1 MMMAT
6 VPQNSPARSFR
17 RSAGRLGSMM
27 RGFDAG
33 EVARGARYT
42 RFVRRMRL
50 VLPIAA
56 FAIIAVLFAWPEM
69 DAPVLPAGKD
79 LPARAGQNE
88 VVAPRFESRDDER
101 QPYTVTAES
110 AAQDAENSDLVR
122 LEKPVADMTLN
133 SGKWLAGE
141 ADLGIFSQS
150 RRVLILDGH
159 VRLNHDDG
167 YELAADRVEI
177 DLKNRS
183 ARSDAPIRGH
193 GPAGTVE
200 AKGFFAE
207 TDGAKLV
214 FTGPA
219 RLVLNR
225 ALPGF

>member
-1 MMMAT
+1 
-6 VPQNSPARSFR
+6 
-17 RSAGRLGSMM
+17 MM
-27 RGFDAG
+27 RGIEVRQADRG
-33 EVARGARYT
+33 EGYT

-50 VLPIAA
+50 ALPIAA

-69 DAPVLPAGKD
+69 DAPVLPSGKD

-110 AAQDAENSDLVR
+110 AAQDAKDSDLVR
-122 LEKPVADMTLN
+122 LEKPVADMTLH

-141 ADLGIFSQS
+141 ADLGVFSQS

-167 YELAADRVEI
+167 YELAAERIEI
-177 DLKNRS
+177 DLKNRT
-183 ARSDAPIRGH
+183 AKSDTPICGH

-207 TDGAKLV
+207 TDGARLV